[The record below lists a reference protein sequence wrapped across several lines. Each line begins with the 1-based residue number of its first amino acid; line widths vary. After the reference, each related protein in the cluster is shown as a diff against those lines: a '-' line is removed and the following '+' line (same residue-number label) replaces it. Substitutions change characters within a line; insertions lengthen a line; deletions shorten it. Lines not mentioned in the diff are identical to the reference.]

1 MKYAEKINLS
11 HIFAGTTENAI
22 TEKMEQYY
30 NFGKGSGDDGSFKA
44 DAQLA
49 EKYKA
54 LIDSQVLGY

>member
-30 NFGKGSGDDGSFKA
+30 NFGSGADGSFQA